1 MSTCLLGWAL
11 FIIYKMFYTRLG
23 RVHNAEGCVK
33 KEGLARHIF
42 SRLSPTR
49 VRPEGPPPG
58 GYRCTSFTSVSP
70 MLRSKYRPTAV
81 WQLRLILFYCFLK
94 RMEPETLSTT
104 VALCC
109 ANHAACSGCGGIA
122 PAILSV
128 LTIVSFLTRQHQS
141 GCFAG
146 GCRRRPISV
155 S

>member
-1 MSTCLLGWAL
+1 
-11 FIIYKMFYTRLG
+11 MFYTRLG
-23 RVHNAEGCVK
+23 LVHNAEGCVK
-33 KEGLARHIF
+33 KEGLARYIF
-42 SRLSPTR
+42 SRLSPER

-109 ANHAACSGCGGIA
+109 ANHVVYSGCGRAA
-122 PAILSV
+122 PAVPSV
-128 LTIVSFLTRQHQS
+128 LAIAAFLTRQHQS
-141 GCFAG
+141 GRFAG
-146 GCRRRPISV
+146 GCHGRPILIL
-155 S
+155 